1 MSSLPPPTNPYK
13 IIEFYFIRYF
23 CTVLLILGTFG
34 NTLNICI
41 FTRSKLRSVSCS
53 WYFLAATCENFIA
66 LYVGCLT
73 RLLSTF
79 DVNPRTTLSA
89 SIYCKFRSY
98 FTYGNLSASMW
109 LIIGACMDRWA
120 SSSSNVRIRSIGEI
134 KIAKRII
141 LSIICIMHLIYDPM
155 LYCYDGVYE
164 LPSSNCVTIST
175 TWQLF
180 ISSFFFLHILF
191 FHVV

>member
-155 LYCYDGVYE
+155 LYCYDG
-164 LPSSNCVTIST
+164 
-175 TWQLF
+175 
-180 ISSFFFLHILF
+180 
-191 FHVV
+191 